1 MSVLRPW
8 SINRKSHISSRQSC
22 TVCSHSVYQWFPVDL
37 GSLGSLGT
45 TAIHSTYTHINKHNG
60 LDSSLRILHWLPHRR
75 FQLCFSQ
82 ENSLFVLAVV
92 LSCSLSSRDFL
103 VEWKPDS
110 LSVNPLIASRCYT
123 LAAGGSW
130 KAQSQ
135 MEGGGFA
142 HRGRHASWGVGVGV
156 GFGVIHLSILSA
168 LPAALVKDYYPRCI
182 STTALLIPLCCSS

>member
-1 MSVLRPW
+1 MSVLCPW
-8 SINRKSHISSRQSC
+8 SINRTPHISSLQSC
-22 TVCSHSVYQWFPVDL
+22 TVCFHSVYQWFPVDL
-37 GSLGSLGT
+37 SMPQKIIGHAMRSPKRFGNQCYTQYLHTHKQTQQTRLL
-45 TAIHSTYTHINKHNG
+45 TAYPPLTSTQTVSALLLSGK
-60 LDSSLRILHWLPHRR
+60 LSV
-75 FQLCFSQ
+75 
-82 ENSLFVLAVV
+82 FVLSVV

-110 LSVNPLIASRCYT
+110 LSVNPLIASRYYT

-156 GFGVIHLSILSA
+156 GVIHPSIHPLSA
-168 LPAALVKDYYPRCI
+168 A
-182 STTALLIPLCCSS
+182 CCPS